1 MDDDDLKSVMPDG
14 QPPCIDI
21 TDTLYREI
29 LLSMRYQLQNDGV
42 FVSNLQLLLT
52 IIKNIINDPFNPK
65 FQKLRLSNPKIK
77 EAIG

>member
-1 MDDDDLKSVMPDG
+1 MDDDDLQSVMPDE

-77 EAIG
+77 QAIG